1 MQNNNYFFNHTKI
14 TLDEIL
20 ENYYDLSFGFYDL
33 EKPQE
38 LKIRELSKTV
48 KNEVFEKDGKFYSLF
63 DKIGKVKQEIYDLE
77 DEVKKDDKNFDI
89 DEGLSVQ
96 ISDLYDYAMQE
107 ISKLMFIYG
116 VKYGRNMEKCL
127 NDFTVNSHQKETT
140 NSRFEY
146 SVDYSQNGY
155 FDEEKDKDDKL
166 DNLIREAL
174 NLNEDEE
181 DGDRKIELD
190 PEKMKKFS
198 VIKQKLHHI
207 AVENSTLMTVK
218 MPPNSSKVIIELESE
233 TLDFD
238 TEELKNKFIDVL
250 KCSKSVSFDVKS
262 NGKIEVTVEVDVAK

>member
-1 MQNNNYFFNHTKI
+1 MEDNIYFLNHAKKS
-14 TLDEIL
+14 LEEIFK
-20 ENYYDLSFGFYDL
+20 NYYDLIFGVYNL
-33 EKPQE
+33 KEWQE
-38 LKIRELSKTV
+38 LKIRELSKAV
-48 KNEVFEKDGKFYSLF
+48 KNEVFEKEGKFYSLF
-63 DKIGKVKQEIYDLE
+63 DKIHKVKREIYDLE
-77 DEVKKDDKNFDI
+77 DEVKKDDNNFDV
-89 DEGLSVQ
+89 DEGLAVQ
-96 ISDLYDYAMQE
+96 IVDLYDDAMQE
-107 ISKLMFIYG
+107 ISKQMFMYG
-116 VKYGRNMEKCL
+116 VKYGQNMEKCL
-127 NDFTVNSHQKETT
+127 DEFTVNSPKKETT

-146 SVDYSQNGY
+146 SVDYSENGY
-155 FDEEKDKDDKL
+155 FDEAKDDKL

-207 AVENSTLMTVK
+207 AVENSTLMRVK
-218 MPPNSSKVIIELESE
+218 MLPDSTKMIIELESE

-262 NGKIEVTVEVDVAK
+262 NGKIEVTVEVDVSK